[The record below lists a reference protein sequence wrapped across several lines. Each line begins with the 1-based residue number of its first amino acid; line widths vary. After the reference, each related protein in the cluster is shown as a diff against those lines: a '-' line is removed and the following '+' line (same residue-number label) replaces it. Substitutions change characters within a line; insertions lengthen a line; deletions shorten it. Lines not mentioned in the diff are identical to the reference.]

1 MLELI
6 DSINY
11 RDLPHDICNSVL
23 MPTINTNIQSILC
36 FSSDLSISVVNFDM
50 DSSQFLSDATITSEL
65 TVKEHL
71 DLNNI
76 ETGSLKNVSLINKND
91 IDNVSYTSTF
101 FMTFERC
108 AIILTVDTQHENGI
122 IKAASLK
129 LKNVFTLENSA
140 TIIDF
145 YIADKAIWLI
155 ATQQEQYLLAQD
167 VSKSDFD
174 ESIQIDTLENFGTS
188 FESQTLSSILHVGIS
203 SKNHLSI
210 VFGSKDGCMHV
221 FTCNGKN
228 ELQLLKTH
236 DLSQY
241 SVNYSTFTHEHDS
254 NYLQLV
260 NLTDPNNKDSV
271 IGVLSKNANKDSFIY
286 TELGGHMLDMR
297 IGPTLNFDGSAI
309 PSFALITSEN
319 KLRLFV
325 KHKEVDVKKSDF
337 IECNNL
343 IWSADKTVLF
353 FMTPRNAIFSLNMR
367 KSLTAYDIID
377 GSYYN
382 ASTFDSETINFVT
395 KNIFNE
401 KPRKSIGKG
410 SIDDPISLDDIESPI
425 KIERATQQ
433 KAKRNTPLS
442 GQKSM
447 TDFFEKKISPSPNK
461 PESIIKQLR
470 FDEEPL
476 QSTNLSMGESLEK
489 IFEEKMH
496 DAFTEFEKS
505 MGFKPKK
512 PSEEAKKTEYQD
524 KDETKL
530 NEKLGNIDK
539 ISLPNLITSENF
551 VDNNS
556 KEVNT
561 EGTKEGVLDKE
572 PDVHVSEDLPASDS
586 IAMKFHAPTLLVPKS
601 LKRIIP
607 TTDDSGLE
615 KPPKKAK
622 KELEGIEMLDD
633 YTLSP
638 MLAFAKVRLSIPK
651 LRTAFQVSIE
661 NEYTI
666 NVMNKSPND
675 QNPTR
680 VFLKQTSDKND
691 DTHPSETQF
700 LQKCVSLVT
709 GTTSFF
715 AFSTENGV
723 IYICSSL
730 TGRRLEQP
738 LMLGVPVSMLE
749 SAGNYLVC
757 LTCVGE
763 LHCWNVDKM
772 ELAHPVTS
780 IYPIL
785 SPCLRAGNDVLSRAE
800 NITSISVTKNGV
812 SLITLSN
819 GDSYLYDK
827 MMQSWSLINDSW
839 WAYSSKHWDA
849 SNNKGGLLASNSTKK
864 QNSIMKM
871 LEYKTNEELK
881 RKGQA
886 KFIQN
891 FTKTMLFKEGF
902 ENLEQSA
909 SISHLFN
916 KLYVY
921 KKFEEFEEFQDTL
934 IVLCSTL
941 AEFGL
946 TMILQEVFDVLFDI
960 ETENFIGPYKKH
972 DLLRK
977 SIAAVYQVG
986 TADSKRAAKMYADN
1000 L

>member
-1 MLELI
+1 MLQLI

-11 RDLPHDICNSVL
+11 ADLPHDFCRSVL
-23 MPTINTNIQSILC
+23 MPITNTEIQSILC
-36 FSSDLSISVVNFDM
+36 FSTDLSFSIVSFDM
-50 DSSQFLSDATITSEL
+50 NSNQFLSDALINNEIS
-65 TVKEHL
+65 VKEHV
-71 DLNNI
+71 DLNKI
-76 ETGSLKNVSLINKND
+76 KTGNLKDVSFINKND
-91 IDNVSYTSTF
+91 INNESYTSKF
-101 FMTFERC
+101 IMTFEKC
-108 AIILTVDTQHENGI
+108 ALLLTVDAQHENGT
-122 IKAASLK
+122 IKAVFSK
-129 LKNVFTLENSA
+129 LKSIFMLEDSA
-140 TIIDF
+140 NITDL
-145 YIADKAIWLI
+145 YVADKAIWLI
-155 ATQQEQYLLAQD
+155 ATQQEHYLLAQD
-167 VSKSDFD
+167 LFNKNFD
-174 ESIQIDTLENFGTS
+174 ESFQIDTIRNFGVN
-188 FESQTLSSILHVGIS
+188 FENQTLSSILSVS
-203 SKNHLSI
+203 MTSNDHLSI
-210 VFGSKDGCMHV
+210 VFGTTNGCIHV
-221 FTCNGKN
+221 FTCDEDN
-228 ELQLLKTH
+228 ELQLLRTH

-241 SVNYSTFTHEHDS
+241 SINYSTFTHEHYS

-260 NLTDPNNKDSV
+260 NSTDLNCRESV
-271 IGVLSKNANKDSFIY
+271 IGVLSKNSSKDSFLY
-286 TELGGHMLDMR
+286 TGSGGNILDMR
-297 IGPTLNFDGSAI
+297 FGPTLRFNGSEI

-325 KHKEVDVKKSDF
+325 IHKEVDVKKLDF

-343 IWSADKTVLF
+343 IWSADKMVLF
-353 FMTPRNAIFSLNMR
+353 FMTPRNVIFSLNMR
-367 KSLTAYDIID
+367 KSLAAYDIID
-377 GSYYN
+377 ECYN
-382 ASTFDSETINFVT
+382 TASTFDSEAIKFVT
-395 KNIFNE
+395 KYIGNE
-401 KPRKSIGKG
+401 KPRKSIVKG
-410 SIDDPISLDDIESPI
+410 SIDDPIAIDDIESPV
-425 KIERATQQ
+425 KIEPTTHQ

-442 GQKSM
+442 AQQSM
-447 TDFFEKKISPSPNK
+447 TDLFEKKISSSQNK
-461 PESIIKQLR
+461 LESLKKQLH

-476 QSTNLSMGESLEK
+476 QSTTSSMGESLEK
-489 IFEEKMH
+489 FFEEKML

-505 MGFKPKK
+505 MGFKLKK
-512 PSEEAKKTEYQD
+512 QSQETKKTESQV
-524 KDETKL
+524 KDETKPD
-530 NEKLGNIDK
+530 EKPQIFEKGSIH
-539 ISLPNLITSENF
+539 NLIKLEDSLEI
-551 VDNNS
+551 NS
-556 KEVNT
+556 KQINK
-561 EGTKEGVLDKE
+561 GSSKEDVLDKE
-572 PDVHVSEDLPASDS
+572 PGSHVLENIPLSDS
-586 IAMKFHAPTLLVPKS
+586 ITMKFHAPTQIVPKS
-601 LKRIIP
+601 LKRIVP
-607 TTDDSGLE
+607 ATDDSGLE
-615 KPPKKAK
+615 KQAKKAK
-622 KELEGIEMLDD
+622 KELEGIELLDD

-651 LRTAFQVSIE
+651 LRTAFQVPIQ

-666 NVMNKSPND
+666 NVINKGASD

-680 VFLKQTSDKND
+680 LFLKQRSDKND

-715 AFSTENGV
+715 AFSMEHGV
-723 IYICSSL
+723 IYICSAL

-749 SAGNYLVC
+749 SAGHYLVC

-763 LHCWNVDKM
+763 FYCWDVDKM

-800 NITSISVTKNGV
+800 NITSISVTKKGV

-819 GDSYLYDK
+819 GNSYLYDK

-849 SNNKGGLLASNSTKK
+849 SNNKGGLLANNTAKK
-864 QNSIMKM
+864 QKSIMKM

-921 KKFEEFEEFQDTL
+921 RKFEEFEEFQDTL

-941 AEFGL
+941 AEVGL
-946 TMILQEVFDVLFDI
+946 TMMLEEVFDVLYDVDS
-960 ETENFIGPYKKH
+960 EDFIGPYEKH

-986 TADSKRAAKMYADN
+986 TAEAKRAAKMYSDN

>member
-11 RDLPHDICNSVL
+11 RDLPHDICDSVL

-174 ESIQIDTLENFGTS
+174 ESIQIDTLQNFGTS
-188 FESQTLSSILHVGIS
+188 FESQSLSSILHVGVTS
-203 SKNHLSI
+203 NNHLSI
-210 VFGSKDGCMHV
+210 VFGSKDACMHV
-221 FTCNGKN
+221 FTCNEKN

-241 SVNYSTFTHEHDS
+241 SVNYSTFSHEHDS

-260 NLTDPNNKDSV
+260 NFTDPNNKDSV
-271 IGVLSKNANKDSFIY
+271 IGVLSKNVNNNSFIY
-286 TELGGHMLDMR
+286 TGLGGHMLDMR
-297 IGPTLNFDGSAI
+297 IGPTLSFDGSAI

-325 KHKEVDVKKSDF
+325 KHTEVDVKKSDF

-367 KSLTAYDIID
+367 KSLAAYDIID

-395 KNIFNE
+395 KNIINV

-496 DAFTEFEKS
+496 DAFTEFEKN

-512 PSEEAKKTEYQD
+512 PSEEAKKTESQD

-539 ISLPNLITSENF
+539 ISLPNLITSENS

-556 KEVNT
+556 KEVNK
-561 EGTKEGVLDKE
+561 ESTKEGVLDKE

-763 LHCWNVDKM
+763 LYCWNVDKM

-946 TMILQEVFDVLFDI
+946 TFMLQEVFDVLFDI

-986 TADSKRAAKMYADN
+986 TAESKRAAKMYADN

>member
-11 RDLPHDICNSVL
+11 RDLPHDICDSVF

-76 ETGSLKNVSLINKND
+76 ETRSLKNVSLINKND

-476 QSTNLSMGESLEK
+476 QSTNLSMGQSLEK

-738 LMLGVPVSMLE
+738 LMLGVPISMLE

-763 LHCWNVDKM
+763 LYCWNVDKM

-946 TMILQEVFDVLFDI
+946 TFMLQEVFDVLFDI

>member
-763 LHCWNVDKM
+763 LYCWNVDKM

-946 TMILQEVFDVLFDI
+946 TLMLQEVFDVLFDI